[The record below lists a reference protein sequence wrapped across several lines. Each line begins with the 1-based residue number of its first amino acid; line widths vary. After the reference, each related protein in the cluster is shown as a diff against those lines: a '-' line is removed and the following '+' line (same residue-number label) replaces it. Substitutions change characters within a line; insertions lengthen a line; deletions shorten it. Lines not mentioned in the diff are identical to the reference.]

1 MNINLINLALQATG
15 SSPLMVGRN
24 PITTAQVA
32 SFGVLTLRDYDWLKA
47 IENGIE
53 KRYPIVIFDEI
64 DDGYYSGGTQ
74 LYNLC
79 KALDNALAKE
89 ELNKDGLKI
98 KFEES
103 TTKDG
108 KRSFTRVTVMP
119 NDD

>member
-24 PITTAQVA
+24 PITTGTIA
-32 SFGVLTLRDYDWLKA
+32 SMGTLTLRDYDWLRA
-47 IENGIE
+47 IDNGIE

-64 DDGYYSGGTQ
+64 EDGYYSGGTQ

-79 KALDNALAKE
+79 KALDDASAKE
-89 ELNKDGLKI
+89 ELNETGLKL

-119 NDD
+119 NEG

>member
-32 SFGVLTLRDYDWLKA
+32 SFGVLTIRDYDWLKA
-47 IENGIE
+47 VDGGIE

-79 KALDNALAKE
+79 KALDDALAKE
-89 ELNKDGLKI
+89 ELNKDGLKV

-119 NDD
+119 ND

>member
-1 MNINLINLALQATG
+1 MNINLVNLALQATG
-15 SSPLMVGRN
+15 CSPLMVGRN

-32 SFGVLTLRDYDWLKA
+32 SFGVLTMRDYDWLKA
-47 IENGIE
+47 IDNGVE

-79 KALDNALAKE
+79 KAIDDAVAGD
-89 ELNKDGLKI
+89 ELRKDGLKL

-108 KRSFTRVTVMP
+108 KRSFTRVTVMS
-119 NDD
+119 ND